1 MKRFI
6 LWGLFFGIACL
17 QVNCQKP
24 GTGSDGSGASKQAL
38 VSGKIDLDPKF
49 SDRQG
54 PLSTLYIIARGPEGT
69 ILAVKKV
76 SPPLTFPLDFSLEP
90 EDQMLGPTPWPDN
103 FSLKVRLDQDGIAN
117 REAPGDLIGVP
128 DKDILPA
135 GATGIKV
142 TINSEV
148 Q

>member
-24 GTGSDGSGASKQAL
+24 GTGSDRAAASKQAL
-38 VSGKIDLDPKF
+38 VSGRIDLDPKF

-54 PLSTLYIIARGPEGT
+54 PLSTLYIIARGPERK

-76 SPPLTFPLDFSLEP
+76 SPPLNFPLDFSLEH
-90 EDQMLGPTPWPDN
+90 EDQMLGPTAWPDS

-117 REAPGDLIGVP
+117 REAPGDLVG
-128 DKDILPA
+128 LPPESKLSP
-135 GATGIKV
+135 GATGIQV
-142 TINSEV
+142 TIDSEV